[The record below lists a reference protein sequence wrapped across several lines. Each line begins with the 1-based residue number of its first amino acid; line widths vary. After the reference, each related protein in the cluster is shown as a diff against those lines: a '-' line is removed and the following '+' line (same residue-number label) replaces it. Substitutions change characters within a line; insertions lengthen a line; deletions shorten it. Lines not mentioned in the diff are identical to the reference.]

1 MAPKGYCLERDDE
14 SKVES
19 YTMLLPKSKSAP
31 KAMSGPTEIA
41 IFTARLESITR
52 SLRLRYGW
60 TLRPLALGA
69 ALRLLVFA
77 AAVAGTQLIGLA
89 GGARFPGMLEIWLR
103 KDAYWYTQI
112 AIHGYYNA
120 RGLPLTA
127 NFFPL
132 FPLSV
137 SIAQHFTGLFFGS
150 NSYLAASLV
159 VSWVAFL
166 AACVLLF
173 RLVSDRFGD
182 QTAYLAVLL
191 LGLFPFSFY
200 FGAPFTE
207 AVYVACA
214 LLAFLGIDRGNWWLA
229 GAGALLAGV
238 TRPTGLIIGLVVVV
252 AYVVDWLR
260 TRHRLRWDIL
270 SLALV
275 PLGLAAFAV
284 YCWIHFGNPFAY
296 VVASSSVVWQEH
308 LQTAGIKYL
317 ISVLIHPNSWI
328 HGSLLDFIYALLIL
342 SVLAVCYPI
351 YRLLG
356 LSYAVFTFLS
366 CVAPVLEFSSIKSTG
381 RYVSVLFPVFIVLA
395 YALRTRPILRDMTTI
410 GFTLLLAVC
419 VTGFAGGYGFT

>member
-1 MAPKGYCLERDDE
+1 
-14 SKVES
+14 
-19 YTMLLPKSKSAP
+19 MLLPKSRSAP
-31 KAMSGPTEIA
+31 KAMSGPTQIA
-41 IFTARLESITR
+41 IIAARLESITR

-77 AAVAGTQLIGLA
+77 AAVAGTLLIGLA

-112 AIHGYYNA
+112 AIHGYYYG
-120 RGLPLTA
+120 RGVPLTA

-132 FPLSV
+132 YPM
-137 SIAQHFTGLFFGS
+137 SISIVQHMTVLFFGA
-150 NSYLAASLV
+150 NSYLTAGMLV
-159 VSWVAFL
+159 SSVAFL

-200 FGAPFTE
+200 FSAPYTE
-207 AVYVACA
+207 ALYVACA
-214 LLAFLGIDRGNWWLA
+214 ILAFLGIDRRNWWLA
-229 GAGALLAGV
+229 GTGALLAGAA
-238 TRPTGLIIGLVVVV
+238 RPTGLIVGLAVVV
-252 AYVVDWLR
+252 AYFVDWLR

-270 SLALV
+270 SLGLV
-275 PLGLAAFAV
+275 PLGVVAFAI

-296 VVASSSVVWQEH
+296 VVASSSFVWQEH
-308 LQTAGIKYL
+308 LQTAGIQYL

-328 HGSLLDFIYALLIL
+328 SGSLLDFIYALLIL
-342 SVLAVCYPI
+342 SVLAACYPI

-366 CVAPVLEFSSIKSTG
+366 CVAPILEFSSIKSTG
-381 RYVSVLFPVFIVLA
+381 RYMSVIFPVFIVLA
-395 YALRTRPILRDMTTI
+395 YALQKRPVLRDMTI
-410 GFTLLLAVC
+410 IAFTLLLAVC
-419 VTGFAGGYGFT
+419 VTGFAGGYGFS

>member
-1 MAPKGYCLERDDE
+1 
-14 SKVES
+14 
-19 YTMLLPKSKSAP
+19 MLLPKSRSAP
-31 KAMSGPTEIA
+31 KATSGPTEIA
-41 IFTARLESITR
+41 IIAARLESITR

-89 GGARFPGMLEIWLR
+89 GGARFPGVLEIWSR

-112 AIHGYYNA
+112 AIHGYFYA
-120 RGLPLTA
+120 GSLPVTA

-132 FPLSV
+132 YPLSAAIV
-137 SIAQHFTGLFFGS
+137 QHLTGLFLGS

-159 VSWVAFL
+159 VSWAGFL

-200 FGAPFTE
+200 FGAPYTE
-207 AVYVACA
+207 SLYVACA
-214 LLAFLGIDRGNWWLA
+214 ILAFLGIDRHNWWLA
-229 GAGALLAGV
+229 GTGALLAGA
-238 TRPTGLIIGLVVVV
+238 TRPTGLIVGLAVVV
-252 AYVVDWLR
+252 AYFMDWIR
-260 TRHRLRWDIL
+260 TRHRLRWDL
-270 SLALV
+270 LALGLV
-275 PLGLAAFAV
+275 PLGAVAFAI

-296 VVASSSVVWQEH
+296 VVASSSVFWREH

-317 ISVLIHPNSWI
+317 ISVLFHPYSWI
-328 HGSLLDFIYALLIL
+328 DGSLLDFIYAILIL
-342 SVLAVCYPI
+342 SVLAACYPI

-356 LSYAVFTFLS
+356 LSYLIFTFLS
-366 CVAPVLEFSSIKSTG
+366 CVAPILEFSSIKSTG

-395 YALRTRPILRDMTTI
+395 YALQKRPVLRDIAII
-410 GFTLLLAVC
+410 GSSLLLAVC
-419 VTGFAGGYGFT
+419 AFGFAGGYGFS